1 MHTVKP
7 HPLSLCGEW
16 GSLGGSLY
24 SAPTTVRQPGYLPPG
39 EVHGLCAPASRRVC
53 LYRIARAPERTVT
66 IIRARWCEIHMP
78 HGHLS

>member
-39 EVHGLCAPASRRVC
+39 RGPWALRPRLAAGLPLS
-53 LYRIARAPERTVT
+53 YRQSARA
-66 IIRARWCEIHMP
+66 
-78 HGHLS
+78 HGNDHTSSMV